1 MEIIRRILVVCVGNI
16 CRSPMAEAVLRHA
29 LKEPEEIIVESAG
42 LGAMVDWPASEH
54 AEVLMAERG
63 LDISSHRARQLTPE
77 LIQKADLILVM
88 ETGHKKAIEA
98 EDVTARGK
106 VFRLGEW
113 RDTEI
118 DDPYRQS
125 KAAYVEALTEIDAS
139 VADWVERL
147 KN

>member
-139 VADWVERL
+139 AADWVERL